1 MNKKYEQLIADYL
14 AGELDESGKNE
25 LEALIADG
33 KIDFMEFRAIEATY
47 EGLDDLSV
55 PKPESVVSDRFY
67 AMLDEEVGS
76 KARDGVAFK
85 IGELFRALI
94 GQISFPKMAYALAL
108 LIIGGF
114 IGSWIDPDKSEIE
127 QLSQEMQSL
136 KEMMM
141 VNMLEGTS
149 ATDRL
154 KAVNISTELPNADME
169 AINALLFTLN
179 NDPSVNVR
187 VQTIEALKRWG
198 DNERVRQ
205 GLVHSIAIQD
215 SPIVLIE
222 LADAMTELE
231 VRSSAKE
238 FEKVLQERE
247 LDYNVQQ
254 KLQSSIAVL
263 M

>member
-1 MNKKYEQLIADYL
+1 MNDKYEQLIAEYL
-14 AGELDESGKNE
+14 AGELDIEGKKK
-25 LEALIADG
+25 LEVLIAEG
-33 KIDFMEFRAIEATY
+33 KIDFVEFREVEEIH
-47 EGLDDLSV
+47 EGLNDLSV
-55 PKPESVVSDRFY
+55 PKPTETMGERFY
-67 AMLDEEVGS
+67 TMLEEEKRSNSIG
-76 KARDGVAFK
+76 FK
-85 IGELFRALI
+85 QLLLDQLGRLI
-94 GQISFPKMAYALAL
+94 ESLTLPRMAYALV
-108 LIIGGF
+108 LIFIGVF
-114 IGSWIDPDKSEIE
+114 IGSWSDQNGSEID

-136 KEMMM
+136 KEIMM
-141 VNMLEGTS
+141 VNMLEGSS

-154 KAVNISTELPNADME
+154 KAVNISTELPNPDME
-169 AINALLFTLN
+169 AVNALLFTLN

-205 GLVHSIAIQD
+205 GLVHSIATQE

-231 VRSSAKE
+231 LRSSAKE
-238 FEKVLQERE
+238 FEKVLEERK

>member
-14 AGELDESGKNE
+14 AGELDAAGKEE
-25 LEALIADG
+25 LELLLAEG
-33 KIDFMEFRAIEATY
+33 KIDFMEFRSIEATY
-47 EGLDDLSV
+47 EGLGDLSF
-55 PKPESVVSDRFY
+55 PKPDAATSTRFY
-67 AMLDEEVGS
+67 AMLDQETQKNTQAG
-76 KARDGVAFK
+76 
-85 IGELFRALI
+85 LFERI
-94 GQISFPKMAYALAL
+94 YESFRKMISQLSVPKMAYAMAL

-114 IGSWIDPDKSEIE
+114 IGSWMNEDSNEIE
-127 QLSQEMQSL
+127 KLSQEMQSL

-141 VNMLEGTS
+141 VNMLEGSS
-149 ATDRL
+149 AADRL
-154 KAVNISTELPNADME
+154 KAVNISSELPNADLE

-205 GLVHSIAIQD
+205 GLVRSIATQE

-231 VRSSAKE
+231 VRSSARE

>member
-1 MNKKYEQLIADYL
+1 
-14 AGELDESGKNE
+14 
-25 LEALIADG
+25 
-33 KIDFMEFRAIEATY
+33 
-47 EGLDDLSV
+47 
-55 PKPESVVSDRFY
+55 
-67 AMLDEEVGS
+67 
-76 KARDGVAFK
+76 
-85 IGELFRALI
+85 
-94 GQISFPKMAYALAL
+94 
-108 LIIGGF
+108 
-114 IGSWIDPDKSEIE
+114 
-127 QLSQEMQSL
+127 
-136 KEMMM
+136 
-141 VNMLEGTS
+141 
-149 ATDRL
+149 
-154 KAVNISTELPNADME
+154 
-169 AINALLFTLN
+169 LLFTLN

-198 DNERVRQ
+198 GNERVRQ

>member
-14 AGELDESGKNE
+14 AGELDETGKKE
-25 LEALIADG
+25 LETLLAES
-33 KIDFMEFRAIEATY
+33 KIGFIEFRAMEAAY
-47 EGLDDLSV
+47 ENLGELGV
-55 PKPESVVSDRFY
+55 PKPDPEVSVRFY
-67 AMLDEEVGS
+67 AMLEQETQDNAQSGMALHISEIF
-76 KARDGVAFK
+76 GVFYRQ
-85 IGELFRALI
+85 F
-94 GQISFPKMAYALAL
+94 SFPKMAYAMAL

-114 IGSWIDPDKSEIE
+114 IGSWVDQDSSEIE

-136 KEMMM
+136 KEMMI
-141 VNMLEGTS
+141 VNMLEGSS

-154 KAVNISTELPNADME
+154 KAVNISTELPNADLE

-198 DNERVRQ
+198 YNERVRQ
-205 GLVHSIAIQD
+205 GLVRSIATQE

-222 LADAMTELE
+222 LADAMTKLE
-231 VRSSAKE
+231 VRSSARE

-247 LDYNVQQ
+247 LDYNVKQ